1 MSWLNTQGSFDKLIG
16 IDYQPEYVS
25 ENSQTSSFRR
35 ARYLVAAVTAIA
47 LGLLPLLKHVWIPP
61 ICTSPPYTLS
71 ENAAWIG
78 VDWTSSPPNVANIE
92 HLASDMSARGFHYLF
107 PFVSYLRSDGTF
119 NPSFTYATEFVD
131 TFRRFDE
138 RTHLVAWLGVPVA
151 NTQPLRMQGWVDLAD
166 PNERQKIANFAVWL
180 TTEAGFDGI
189 HLDVEPVDNDNQDFL
204 RLLEEVKTA
213 IGTTHLLSVAGNHWQ
228 PPALSRLP
236 VIGQYGWSSDYV
248 RAVATHV
255 NQIVS
260 MAYDS
265 SLPAAAL
272 YRIWLREQVLGLNQ
286 ALVDSPVQLLIGI
299 SISQEVTPTHQPR
312 AENLDSGLAG
322 ICAALNR
329 ISTDQHAVD
338 GIAIYASWEADSRDW
353 RTLED
358 WLRASHASFTSFG
371 VRYSRL

>member
-1 MSWLNTQGSFDKLIG
+1 MLQAMYSRCLPTIVKGRLPDGCWIAAMKNRWRPIIRNRYT
-16 IDYQPEYVS
+16 
-25 ENSQTSSFRR
+25 
-35 ARYLVAAVTAIA
+35 RYLAIA
-47 LGLLPLLKHVWIPP
+47 VIVIFLGCVPLWRYVRAPSMCTAPSGKLNAHAVWIG
-61 ICTSPPYTLS
+61 
-71 ENAAWIG
+71 A
-78 VDWTSSPPNVANIE
+78 DWTSSPPNVANIE
-92 HLASDMSARGFHYLF
+92 QLAFDMSARGFHYLF

-119 NPSFTYATEFVD
+119 SPSFTYATEFVS

-138 RTHLVAWLGVPVA
+138 RTHLVAWIGVPVT

-180 TTEAGFDGI
+180 TTEAGFDGV
-189 HLDVEPVDNDNQDFL
+189 HLDVEPVDNDNHDYL

-213 IGTTHLLSVAGNHWQ
+213 IGSTHLLSVAGNHWQ

-248 RAVATHV
+248 RAVATRV
-255 NQIVS
+255 DQIVS

-286 ALVDSPVQLLIGI
+286 ALVDSPVQLLIGV

-312 AENLDSGLAG
+312 AENLGSGLAG

-329 ISTDQHAVD
+329 ISTDQRTVD

-353 RTLED
+353 RDLED
-358 WLRASHASFTSFG
+358 WLRANLGGAP
-371 VRYSRL
+371 